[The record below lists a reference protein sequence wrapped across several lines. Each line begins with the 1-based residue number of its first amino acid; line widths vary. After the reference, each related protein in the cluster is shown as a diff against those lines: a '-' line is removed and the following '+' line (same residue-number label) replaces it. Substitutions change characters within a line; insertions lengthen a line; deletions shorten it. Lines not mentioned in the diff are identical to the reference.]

1 MKYFANANI
10 GKVTFSEVLE
20 RSRAYL
26 EYLQSVKERLPGSA
40 FEFAT
45 AAWHYDYSDH
55 RCPHDSWVEALTVDE
70 PAKGRRLEDRSL
82 SITVS
87 LLGAFHD
94 GHLLLDYA
102 DVQMYS
108 LENPKTRSGHG
119 NWLVDEICLSEN
131 GFVLHEVLF
140 SNDSL
145 WLIEAKDISCQWR
158 PRA

>member
-1 MKYFANANI
+1 MKFFANR
-10 GKVTFSEVLE
+10 GGVTEISEVLE
-20 RSRAYL
+20 RSKVYR
-26 EYLQSVKERLPGSA
+26 EYLRSVKERLPASA

-55 RCPHDSWVEALTVDE
+55 RSPHDSWVESLTIDE
-70 PAKGRRLEDRSL
+70 PARGGRLEDRSL
-82 SITVS
+82 RISARR
-87 LLGAFHD
+87 LGAFHD

-108 LENPKTRSGHG
+108 LKNPKARSGHG
-119 NWLVDEICLSEN
+119 DWLFDEIRLSEN

-158 PRA
+158 PSA